1 MCESEGQLGRIGGE
15 VCCVVRQ
22 HCRQIWTWAGWLVQA
37 NTPPGQLAR
46 YESGT
51 GTLAQVQVEQAD
63 VDMCT
68 GRLVLANITVI
79 DKQGKV

>member
-1 MCESEGQLGRIGGE
+1 MLCSSPALQADMDMGRLAGPS
-15 VCCVVRQ
+15 Q
-22 HCRQIWTWAGWLVQA
+22 HSSWATGNW
-37 NTPPGQLAR
+37 

-51 GTLAQVQVEQAD
+51 GTLAQVKVEQAD

-68 GRLVLANITVI
+68 GRLVLANTTVI